1 MILIINHFGTENA
14 EKRRI
19 KYDTVQSI
27 ESVGRAVIVRM
38 YDGGMLK
45 ITGWRYRPQ
54 NAGSRGIE
62 GVKIMT
68 LDRGGKIEVI

>member
-27 ESVGRAVIVRM
+27 ESIGKSIIVRM

-54 NAGSRGIE
+54 NAGNRGIE

-68 LDRGGKIEVI
+68 LDRGGRIEVM